1 MTENSDRETNRTEH
15 AGSAWTEIR
24 EDGVP
29 LLVYD
34 NDRGETKAVELSPEA
49 VSQLRRDFINGP
61 SVRNDVEETDE

>member
-1 MTENSDRETNRTEH
+1 M
-15 AGSAWTEIR
+15 
-24 EDGVP
+24 P

>member
-1 MTENSDRETNRTEH
+1 MSGMSGMRHKTMTENSDRETNQ
-15 AGSAWTEIR
+15 
-24 EDGVP
+24 DGVP